1 MRSLGSRTLALGL
14 ILAFPWAFA
23 APGFTPE
30 AMQARSV
37 GGGADFIAGYDGRR
51 VLVLPDGRP
60 ILDDR
65 FTSFRYRDGT
75 NRRVIER
82 ARHER
87 WRPGTPEYAAIPVH
101 QYTVVQTHGAPFAL
115 LGDLQI
121 ASGYRDVNAYLM
133 PYGAA
138 PVHDGPRS
146 VARHGPVATTQ
157 PRKATPPQKATQPRK
172 ATQPQKA
179 TQPRKATPPR
189 KSSKVPGNTAPKKPL
204 AWGDGQAA
212 SSKVQQAVL
221 SAVPTQVS
229 EDVRQQVRKQV
240 RLSIAMHQNGRRL
253 LLADVLVYGYGRI
266 YLFQIAQPLKVGTAS
281 AGREC
286 FLNPGDLLGFASLPA
301 SPVAEMKVVA
311 SGANSC
317 LPGELVQVHLTD
329 LQGMLDGFSVRVK
342 DNMTRVSACAAP
354 GRC

>member
-1 MRSLGSRTLALGL
+1 MKGRFVVSGPGL
-14 ILAFPWAFA
+14 
-23 APGFTPE
+23 
-30 AMQARSV
+30 V
-37 GGGADFIAGYDGRR
+37 AGYDGPR

-60 ILDDR
+60 VFDDR

-82 ARHER
+82 IRHAR
-87 WRPGTPEYAAIPVH
+87 WWPGRMEYAVRPVRRYEVL
-101 QYTVVQTHGAPFAL
+101 QIHGAPLAL
-115 LGDLQI
+115 PGHLQI

-133 PYGAA
+133 PYGAP
-138 PVHDGPRS
+138 PVHDGPRA
-146 VARHGPVATTQ
+146 VAPRGPVATAQPRKSTQ
-157 PRKATPPQKATQPRK
+157 PRKSNPQKAIQPKKSTQPRK
-172 ATQPQKA
+172 TTQQ
-179 TQPRKATPPR
+179 RKN
-189 KSSKVPGNTAPKKPL
+189 SKVQGNTAHMKPL

-212 SSKVQQAVL
+212 STKVQKAMV
-221 SAVPTQVS
+221 SAVPVQAS

-266 YLFQIAQPLKVGTAS
+266 YLFQIAQPLKVGAAS
-281 AGREC
+281 AGGEC

-317 LPGELVQVHLTD
+317 PPGEPLQVPLSD

-342 DNMTRVSACAAP
+342 DHMTRVSACAAS